1 MSIYLKFFDDY
12 VSKGLMPIAIHKGTK
27 MPVELKWNTTWSIKR
42 WRYYFCKNKD
52 EYELGLLWNQG
63 FVDVETDDAMS
74 NSFLNRIIGDIPR
87 PIYKSK
93 RSYHNLFLTP
103 NKELTKVNIYGK
115 RKEKIEIIGRKCFS
129 IAPPSIHADGISTY
143 EFINNFWPPPDFPNE
158 LKAIYFQQK
167 KIKIINKEKTISI
180 CSRCQGETCIHK
192 KRLIKEVN
200 YFKKKNM
207 MWICKKCRVELQRCQ
222 EQ

>member
-1 MSIYLKFFDDY
+1 MCALFGTQRD
-12 VSKGLMPIAIHKGTK
+12 VSLFRHLSRELMWDIISQQCAFYQLIA
-27 MPVELKWNTTWSIKR
+27 
-42 WRYYFCKNKD
+42 D
-52 EYELGLLWNQG
+52 Q
-63 FVDVETDDAMS
+63 
-74 NSFLNRIIGDIPR
+74 
-87 PIYKSK
+87 
-93 RSYHNLFLTP
+93 
-103 NKELTKVNIYGK
+103 TKVNIYGK

-167 KIKIINKEKTISI
+167 KIKIINKEKTVSI

-207 MWICKKCRVELQRCQ
+207 MWICKKCRVHLDRA
-222 EQ
+222 